1 MELPRSAQSIADH
14 PHSIRSTTSA
24 STSAVL
30 VRCLCA
36 SDGTV
41 QFAMDNT
48 DRLLRVVGRRG
59 KFHRADFNGSRADA
73 RTVFTPTA
81 LHGGAVALCGVE
93 SQCWLDVVNETFVS
107 AHEPAHLQLSNT
119 GPLAVENPPE
129 LGLALA
135 HLGLASAMLADDELE
150 ERRKDVRDW
159 EWLLAHKEDH
169 TPEPSTLPRTAP
181 SPVTPLSPESVLY
194 TMVASCPSPDTM
206 STTFAEVLAI
216 EHQVEKD
223 KLENQLIRAVEKYEQ
238 TFDPFGTRVA
248 LSRATAAAERSQS
261 EAARVAVANTQ
272 QILSQ
277 AERAAG
283 E

>member
-1 MELPRSAQSIADH
+1 MEFPRSAQSIADH

-81 LHGGAVALCGVE
+81 LHGGAVALRGVE
-93 SQCWLDVVNETFVS
+93 SQCWLDVVNETSVS

-135 HLGLASAMLADDELE
+135 HLGLASVMLADDELE

-169 TPEPSTLPRTAP
+169 TPEPSTPPRTAP